1 MDNLS
6 LAPRGYNAYLEG
18 RMKVEE
24 KMVVQ
29 VMVVMEVVEV
39 VVDLSTLDHG
49 ALMQIWILAL

>member
-29 VMVVMEVVEV
+29 VMVVMEVV
-39 VVDLSTLDHG
+39 DLSTLDHG